1 MYKRYDFGNSTEN
14 ETSRLRS
21 HPLNDKIYGASTPD
35 KDLLKSVEDNGIFNP
50 IIINKNK
57 EILSGTRRWL
67 AAKKAGFKKVP
78 VITLL
83 SEGATGLLGE
93 QFLIESNRARTKT
106 EGQKVREVAEL
117 IRIEKELAKERQK
130 TLNNKETASGETAL
144 SEKGQAADKV
154 AEKTGWGRK
163 KVEQAAAVAG
173 SKKALAAVDAGKSVH
188 QAYKE
193 LKKTPEKISE
203 GALVAKQLTK
213 LFKNGEVSRSKKDGM
228 FHLLLR
234 DLTEKD
240 VREMAKQVGAKRW

>member
-1 MYKRYDFGNSTEN
+1 MYRRYDFSNLTEN
-14 ETSRLRS
+14 ETTRLRS

-35 KDLLKSVEDNGIFNP
+35 EDLQTSIEENGVFNP

-106 EGQKVREVAEL
+106 EGQKVREVSEL
-117 IRIEKELAKERQK
+117 LRIEKELAKQRMSEGGKGRAISP
-130 TLNNKETASGETAL
+130 TLEGRATE
-144 SEKGQAADKV
+144 KV
-154 AEKTGWGRK
+154 AEAIGWGRK
-163 KVEQAAAVAG
+163 KVEQAAEIVG

-188 QAYKE
+188 QAYRE
-193 LKKTPEKISE
+193 LHKKDPQKLTE
-203 GALVAKQLTK
+203 GAALAKQLSK
-213 LFKNGEVSRSKKDGM
+213 LFDNGEVSRSKKEGK
-228 FHLLLR
+228 FHLMLR
-234 DLTEKD
+234 DLEEKEI
-240 VREMAKQVGAKRW
+240 RSLSKRYGRNN